1 MDNYTVYMHISPS
14 GKKYIGI
21 TGQSIERRWGNG
33 TGYKNCISFN
43 RAIAKY
49 GWDNIKHIILY
60 SGLSKEDAERKEVEL
75 IKEYNTTDRRYGY
88 NIENG
93 GSTIG
98 KHSEETKR
106 KISIA
111 NKGNTSPFKGIPRS
125 EETKK
130 KISEKNKVVLKGNI
144 PWNKGIKGG
153 TSWNKGLK
161 LTEEHKRKLSEAK
174 KGKPSH
180 RIKSILQYDK
190 NNNFIAKYESLTIAG
205 QTIGGDIRNISACCL
220 GKKKTAYGYVWRY
233 ESEVV

>member
-1 MDNYTVYMHISPS
+1 MHISPS

-21 TGQSIERRWGNG
+21 TGQNVERRWGNG
-33 TGYKNCISFN
+33 SGYKNCISFY
-43 RAIAKY
+43 RAIEKY

-60 SGLSKEDAERKEVEL
+60 SGLRKEDAEHKEIEL
-75 IKEYNTTDRRYGY
+75 IKEYNTTDSRYGY

-98 KHSEETKR
+98 KHSVETKK
-106 KISIA
+106 KIGIA
-111 NKGNTSPFKGIPRS
+111 NKGNISPFKGVPRS

-130 KISEKNKVVLKGNI
+130 KISEKNKVALKGNI
-144 PWNKGIKGG
+144 PWNKGIKCGS
-153 TSWNKGLK
+153 SWNKGIELS
-161 LTEEHKRKLSEAK
+161 EEHKKKLSEAK
-174 KGKPSH
+174 KGKPSR

-190 NNNFIAKYESLTIAG
+190 DNNFIAKYESLTIAG

>member
-33 TGYKNCISFN
+33 NGYKNCISFY
-43 RAIAKY
+43 RAIEKY
-49 GWDNIKHIILY
+49 GWDNIEHIVLY
-60 SGLSKEDAERKEVEL
+60 SGLSKENAETKEIEL
-75 IKEYNTTDRRYGY
+75 IKKYNTTDSRYGY

-98 KHSEETKR
+98 KHSKETKK
-106 KISIA
+106 KIGIA
-111 NKGNTSPFKGIPRS
+111 NKGNISPFKGVPRS

-130 KISEKNKVVLKGNI
+130 KISEKNKVALKSNI

-153 TSWNKGLK
+153 ASWNKGIK
-161 LTEEHKRKLSEAK
+161 LSEEHKKKLSEAK

-190 NNNFIAKYESLTIAG
+190 DNNFIAKYESLTIAG

-220 GKKKTAYGYVWRY
+220 GKKKTAYGYIWKY

>member
-21 TGQSIERRWGNG
+21 TGQSVERRWGNG
-33 TGYKNCISFN
+33 SGYKNCISFY
-43 RAIAKY
+43 RAIEKY

-60 SGLSKEDAERKEVEL
+60 SGLRKEDAEHKEIEL
-75 IKEYNTTDRRYGY
+75 IKEYNTTDSRYGY

-98 KHSEETKR
+98 KHSVETKK
-106 KISIA
+106 KIGIA
-111 NKGNTSPFKGIPRS
+111 NKGNISPFKGVPRS

-130 KISEKNKVVLKGNI
+130 KISEKNKVALKGNI
-144 PWNKGIKGG
+144 PWNKGIKCGA
-153 TSWNKGLK
+153 SWNKGIELS
-161 LTEEHKRKLSEAK
+161 EEHKKKLSEAK
-174 KGKPSH
+174 KGKPSR

-190 NNNFIAKYESLTIAG
+190 DNNFIAKYESLTIAG

>member
-33 TGYKNCISFN
+33 SGYKNCISFY
-43 RAIAKY
+43 RAIEKY
-49 GWDNIKHIILY
+49 GWDNIEHIVLY
-60 SGLSKEDAERKEVEL
+60 SGLSKENAETKEIEL
-75 IKEYNTTDRRYGY
+75 IKKYNTTDSKYGY

-98 KHSEETKR
+98 KHSEKTKR
-106 KISIA
+106 KIGIA
-111 NKGNTSPFKGIPRS
+111 NKGNVSQFKGIPRS

-130 KISEKNKVVLKGNI
+130 KISDKNKIALKGNI

-153 TSWNKGLK
+153 ASWNKGLE
-161 LTEEHKRKLSEAK
+161 LTAEHKKKLSEAK
-174 KGKPSH
+174 KGKASL
-180 RIKSILQYDK
+180 RKKAILQYDK
-190 NNNFIAKYESLTIAG
+190 DNNFIAKYESLTIAG

-220 GKKKTAYGYVWRY
+220 GKKKTAYGYVWKY

>member
-1 MDNYTVYMHISPS
+1 MHISPS

-33 TGYKNCISFN
+33 NGYKNCISFY
-43 RAIAKY
+43 RAIEKY
-49 GWDNIKHIILY
+49 GWDNIEHIVLY
-60 SGLSKEDAERKEVEL
+60 SGLSKENAETKEIEL
-75 IKEYNTTDRRYGY
+75 IKKYNTTDSRYGY

-98 KHSEETKR
+98 KHSKETKK
-106 KISIA
+106 KIGIA
-111 NKGNTSPFKGIPRS
+111 NKGNISPFKGVPRS

-130 KISEKNKVVLKGNI
+130 KISEKNKVALKSNI

-153 TSWNKGLK
+153 ASWNKGIK
-161 LTEEHKRKLSEAK
+161 LSEEHKKKLSEAK

-190 NNNFIAKYESLTIAG
+190 DNNFIAKYESLTIAG

-220 GKKKTAYGYVWRY
+220 GKKKTAYGYIWKY

>member
-21 TGQSIERRWGNG
+21 TGQNVERRWGNG
-33 TGYKNCISFN
+33 SGYKNCISFY
-43 RAIAKY
+43 RAIEKY

-60 SGLSKEDAERKEVEL
+60 SGLRKEDAEHKEIEL
-75 IKEYNTTDRRYGY
+75 IKEYNTTDSRYGY

-98 KHSEETKR
+98 KHSVETKK
-106 KISIA
+106 KIGIA
-111 NKGNTSPFKGIPRS
+111 NKGNISPFKGVPRS

-130 KISEKNKVVLKGNI
+130 KISEKNKVALKGNI
-144 PWNKGIKGG
+144 PWNKGIKCGS
-153 TSWNKGLK
+153 SWNKGIELS
-161 LTEEHKRKLSEAK
+161 EEHKKKLSEAK
-174 KGKPSH
+174 KGKPSR

-190 NNNFIAKYESLTIAG
+190 DNNFIAKYESLTIAG

-220 GKKKTAYGYVWRY
+220 GKKKTAYGYVWKY